1 MDCGSDV
8 ASVLGALVADGVDV
22 AIDTAAAIL
31 HCVAKF
37 ADALAGC
44 VEAITDTI
52 GDATQLSV
60 YVLIVESLEEVGTS
74 EGALNCGIA
83 STTITTKNTAAAENC
98 EPNEV
103 NEPDVT
109 EQSFPLLLFMLP

>member
-8 ASVLGALVADGVDV
+8 ASILGALVADGVDI

-31 HCVAKF
+31 HCVAKL

-44 VEAITDTI
+44 VEAITETI
-52 GDATQLSV
+52 GDAAQLSV

-74 EGALNCGIA
+74 EGTLDSGVA
-83 STTITTKNTAAAENC
+83 STITTENTAAAKNC

-109 EQSFPLLLFMLP
+109 E